1 VKAIVAAL
9 ETQGRTE
16 KHLHYKVHRP
26 WGWYDSIDAGLRFRV
41 KSVMVKP
48 GASLSLQMN
57 HHRAK
62 HWLVFSGKAEVV
74 NGDKAITLT
83 PLSRKHAHTR
93 KSKPLPPQYC
103 QTSNRPRV
111 AKVPCAGEFS
121 C

>member
-62 HWLVFSGKAEVV
+62 HWLVLSGTAEVV

-93 KSKPLPPQYC
+93 TEQAAATTILPNEQETAC
-103 QTSNRPRV
+103 RESALCR
-111 AKVPCAGEFS
+111 
-121 C
+121 